1 MKILIVDDH
10 RSVVNDLM
18 LELHELLPDAETT
31 GTTRPEEILTLCRE
45 KQFDVIFIDIDL
57 GNVNGIRIAKDILA
71 EFPRTNIIY
80 ITGYE
85 EYALESYETNASSF
99 LLKPVTS
106 EKIQRALEHL
116 RFPVSSITDEMLTG
130 IHNGEALIGRKIQ
143 RYREER
149 GLTRES
155 FTNLVG
161 VDLSTVYRWE
171 SGARIPDVPTLM
183 RIARVLG
190 VGISELV

>member
-10 RSVVNDLM
+10 KSVVNDLM
-18 LELHELLPDAETT
+18 LELHELVPDADVV
-31 GTTRPEEILTLCRE
+31 GTTQPEEILPLCRE
-45 KQFDVIFIDIDL
+45 RRFDVIFIDIDL

-71 EFPRTNIIY
+71 EFSRVNIIY

-99 LLKPVTS
+99 LLKPITS
-106 EKIQRALEHL
+106 EKIQRAMNHL
-116 RFPVSSITDEMLTG
+116 RYPVSPITDEMLTEV
-130 IHNGEALIGRKIQ
+130 HSGEAVIGRKIQ
-143 RYREER
+143 KYREEC

-155 FTNLVG
+155 FTKLVG

-190 VGISELV
+190 VGISDLV

>member
-10 RSVVNDLM
+10 KSVVNDLM
-18 LELHELLPDAETT
+18 LELHELLPDADVV
-31 GTTRPEEILTLCRE
+31 GTTQPEEILPLCRE
-45 KQFDVIFIDIDL
+45 RQFDVIFIDIDL

-71 EFPRTNIIY
+71 EFPRVNIIY

-85 EYALESYETNASSF
+85 EYALESYETCASSF

-106 EKIQRALEHL
+106 EKIQRALNHL
-116 RFPVSSITDEMLTG
+116 RFPVSAITDEMLTEV
-130 IHNGEALIGRKIQ
+130 HNGEALIGRKIQ
-143 RYREER
+143 KYREES

-155 FTNLVG
+155 FTKLVG